1 MPNAK
6 RVAVT
11 GLGTVSSLGF
21 GWRAYWDS
29 LISGRLGI
37 SPVESFDT
45 SLHFTRNGGEVKGFR
60 PEQFLPAEIVSVSG
74 RASLLALTAA
84 QLSYADAG
92 LSETAFDR
100 SRAAVC
106 IGATYGPIQAI
117 ERVNDELLAGRQPSR
132 DLLAQLPPNSASALV
147 SRHFGLLGPSLMLA
161 SACAAGNYAIG
172 CGYDLIR
179 AGRADI
185 ALCGAADPFS
195 RIAFTGF
202 NQLSAVS
209 PDVCRPFDLNRK
221 GMLVAE
227 GAAVLV
233 LEDLSHALQ
242 RGAPVYAEIAGY
254 GLSCD
259 AHHMTMPSADGI
271 AECMHAALG
280 SAGITADDVDY
291 VCAHG
296 TGTAANDRNEC
307 AAIRSVF
314 GERASRI
321 PVSSVKSMLGHA
333 MGAASALEAVACVL
347 AARSDIVPPTMNF
360 ETRDPD
366 CGIDC
371 VPNEA
376 RRMPVRFAL
385 NNSYAFGGNNA
396 SVVVA
401 KYQDREVCRT

>member
-1 MPNAK
+1 MPDAK

-11 GLGTVSSLGF
+11 GIGVVSSVGT
-21 GWRAYWDS
+21 GWRAYWDA
-29 LISGRLGI
+29 IIGGRSGI
-37 SPVESFDT
+37 SPVESVDT
-45 SLHFTRNGGEVKGFR
+45 TLHFTRNGGEVKGFS
-60 PEQFLPAEIVSVSG
+60 PEQFLPAEIVATSG
-74 RASLLALTAA
+74 RASLLALSAA
-84 QLSYADAG
+84 HLSYEDAG

-100 SRAAVC
+100 SRAATC

-117 ERVNDELLAGRQPSR
+117 ERVNDELLAGRFPSR

-185 ALCGAADPFS
+185 VLCGAADPFS

-233 LEDLSHALQ
+233 LEGLSHALQ
-242 RGAPVYAEIAGY
+242 RGAAVYAEIAGY

-259 AHHMTMPSADGI
+259 AHHMTMPSPDGI
-271 AECMHAALG
+271 AECMRAALG

-333 MGAASALEAVACVL
+333 MGAASALEAAACVL
-347 AARSDIVPPTMNF
+347 AARYDIVPPTMNF

-371 VPNEA
+371 VPNTA
-376 RRMPVRFAL
+376 RRTPVRFAL

-396 SVVVA
+396 SVVIA
-401 KYQDREVCRT
+401 KYQEREGC